1 MEYIRKRAA
10 CERCP
15 LRDHQRVWS
24 RLGADGRAPLIA
36 IVGEAPGEVEE
47 KHKEPFVGPS
57 GNLVNW
63 ALHECEIDRRN
74 VYIAN
79 TICCRP
85 TNNAIDSLEAS
96 EALGF
101 CRAGLYD
108 ELREQYARGLRVV
121 IALGPTAMKQLGLE
135 GSLSKYRGSVMK
147 IDLRDGHFLTAIPT
161 YHPSAVLRN
170 NWTRQSG
177 GTARGAMEW
186 IADWMKA
193 TKIARDGEPKHI
205 EERFNLDPSVEDI
218 EAFCADAVANKRL
231 VAVDIETTGLSFDT
245 CKIVM
250 IGLATSNEDAL
261 VVPLSTNRDTPRFTN
276 GNLERVRTALGQLF
290 SQCPQIYQNCYFDVP
305 RLRAFGFT
313 IPYDRIAHDTMLL
326 HHTLAAE
333 APHDLGYIT
342 SIYGATPYWK
352 EEFKNRSGSIFD
364 MDQIE
369 ARRYNARDCVVL
381 HQVLTPMLAEL
392 KKYDL
397 EKIYHEEVIPLIHP
411 IMEMTQNG
419 IGIHMGRVRKHRD
432 YLERL
437 EIEKNE
443 DLYKLGGLP
452 KEFNVASTSHMRWLL
467 YSDPISGF
475 AKIDERDAK
484 NAEKIAAHEKKL
496 SELWIALN
504 DAHDALANAPAGS
517 PTKALEKRLASAEK
531 KYEAQR
537 EKDPRDKP
545 TTQIERDIEALR
557 VVRDQVKPI
566 YTLRGY
572 QPQTTQ
578 SGLLATDR
586 EGLLAYKIALTNRR
600 AQVLSFS
607 RKDGSEEAEAID
619 RLLAFMDLAGEVGRI
634 RKIKSTYTLYE
645 TWSDGRVH
653 PYWKQHGTASGR
665 LASTSPN
672 LQNTPAPDPD
682 HPDSVCDPIRS
693 FFVARPGHKLLSAD
707 YVNLEAQLLAYSTLD
722 PELVSVFEHGK
733 NLHDVNTAALFNVT
747 EDSPEWHPCRRA
759 AKIDFFGNKCYGG
772 SDYAIYQKIMLE
784 VPELRMTL
792 AEYRAANA
800 RWFSSH
806 PAYAKWATNVRET
819 VKATRKAYTPFGR
832 ARFFFHND
840 RDIEKEALNHMIQS
854 SGASL
859 VNRAMIRIQHEI
871 DQRGLKTRFV
881 AQVHDELILE
891 APEDEVEVASKIL
904 VDEMGRP
911 FSFLGYERK
920 IPVQLAIG
928 DDMKAIA

>member
-1 MEYIRKRAA
+1 M
-10 CERCP
+10 
-15 LRDHQRVWS
+15 
-24 RLGADGRAPLIA
+24 
-36 IVGEAPGEVEE
+36 
-47 KHKEPFVGPS
+47 
-57 GNLVNW
+57 
-63 ALHECEIDRRN
+63 
-74 VYIAN
+74 
-79 TICCRP
+79 
-85 TNNAIDSLEAS
+85 
-96 EALGF
+96 
-101 CRAGLYD
+101 
-108 ELREQYARGLRVV
+108 
-121 IALGPTAMKQLGLE
+121 
-135 GSLSKYRGSVMK
+135 
-147 IDLRDGHFLTAIPT
+147 
-161 YHPSAVLRN
+161 
-170 NWTRQSG
+170 
-177 GTARGAMEW
+177 
-186 IADWMKA
+186 
-193 TKIARDGEPKHI
+193 
-205 EERFNLDPSVEDI
+205 
-218 EAFCADAVANKRL
+218 
-231 VAVDIETTGLSFDT
+231 
-245 CKIVM
+245 
-250 IGLATSNEDAL
+250 
-261 VVPLSTNRDTPRFTN
+261 
-276 GNLERVRTALGQLF
+276 
-290 SQCPQIYQNCYFDVP
+290 
-305 RLRAFGFT
+305 
-313 IPYDRIAHDTMLL
+313 
-326 HHTLAAE
+326 
-333 APHDLGYIT
+333 
-342 SIYGATPYWK
+342 
-352 EEFKNRSGSIFD
+352 
-364 MDQIE
+364 
-369 ARRYNARDCVVL
+369 
-381 HQVLTPMLAEL
+381 
-392 KKYDL
+392 
-397 EKIYHEEVIPLIHP
+397 
-411 IMEMTQNG
+411 
-419 IGIHMGRVRKHRD
+419 
-432 YLERL
+432 
-437 EIEKNE
+437 
-443 DLYKLGGLP
+443 
-452 KEFNVASTSHMRWLL
+452 
-467 YSDPISGF
+467 
-475 AKIDERDAK
+475 
-484 NAEKIAAHEKKL
+484 
-496 SELWIALN
+496 
-504 DAHDALANAPAGS
+504 
-517 PTKALEKRLASAEK
+517 
-531 KYEAQR
+531 
-537 EKDPRDKP
+537 
-545 TTQIERDIEALR
+545 
-557 VVRDQVKPI
+557 KPI

-800 RWFSSH
+800 RWFASH

-859 VNRAMIRIQHEI
+859 VNRAMVRIQCEI